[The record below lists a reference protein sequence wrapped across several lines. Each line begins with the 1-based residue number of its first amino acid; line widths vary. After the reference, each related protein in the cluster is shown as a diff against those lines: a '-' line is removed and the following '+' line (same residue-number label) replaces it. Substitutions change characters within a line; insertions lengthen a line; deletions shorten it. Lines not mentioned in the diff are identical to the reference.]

1 MSLDNFARY
10 AIGKKA
16 EADQVTT
23 SKPPEETDT
32 ESSSVSGENNK
43 PIIESQADKDALVL
57 MVEQIDPDPNQPRSE
72 FLEIAERA
80 ASIKAHSLL
89 MPIVVRPHP
98 TKRNRFII
106 IDGECRWRA
115 HKEILMPE
123 DPIHYSTIKASLRD
137 ISTDP
142 GDVLVVQLI
151 ANIQRDDLK
160 PLEAAQ
166 ALDKIKQ
173 AKQINNKALAK
184 LVHKSE
190 SQISRLLK
198 LLKLSEQDR
207 ARIASGELS
216 ARDVQRE
223 KGIVAATESP
233 SADQPNPRQ
242 SRLSIS
248 MQTAASLAGL
258 LKQLAQS
265 HELAEINLG
274 KGNKKDL
281 IAILETRTAEILGII
296 KR

>member
-1 MSLDNFARY
+1 MALDNFARY

-16 EADQVTT
+16 ETNQKLAENPPDTT
-23 SKPPEETDT
+23 DANPSNL
-32 ESSSVSGENNK
+32 SGENNK
-43 PIIESQADKDALVL
+43 PLIESQADKDALVL
-57 MVEQIDPDPNQPRSE
+57 MVDQIDPDLDQPRSE

-80 ASIKAHSLL
+80 ASIREHTLL

-98 TKRNRFII
+98 TMSNRFII

-137 ISTDP
+137 ISTEP
-142 GDVLVVQLI
+142 GDVLIVQLI

-166 ALDKIKQ
+166 ALDNIKQ

-190 SQISRLLK
+190 SQISRILK
-198 LLKLSEQDR
+198 LLKLSDEDK
-207 ARIASGELS
+207 ARIARGELS

-223 KGIVAATESP
+223 KGIAAASGT
-233 SADQPNPRQ
+233 SAAAQSKSRQ
-242 SRLSIS
+242 SKLSIS
-248 MQTAASLAGL
+248 MHAAESLAGL
-258 LKQLAQS
+258 LKHLAQS
-265 HELAEINLG
+265 HELAEIDLG
-274 KGNKKDL
+274 KSSKKDL
-281 IAILETRTAEILGII
+281 IAILETRTAEILGTI
-296 KR
+296 KQ